1 MKKYLIIP
9 IVMFVVLIFV
19 FGIYVGVTKIFPYDI
34 LNNLKD
40 ELESTSSNIKTSE
53 TSDFDAESLINI
65 NEETDVY
72 QKRQELIQ
80 YVWKTEQLPQ
90 NVPTDITAKIN
101 DQRFANLDN
110 LKEIH
115 KISVEM
121 KNGITSVVYLFHP
134 NETNDKLIIYHQGH
148 SGGFIKGKSTINEFL
163 TNGYSVAAFSMP
175 LFGMNNQ
182 PIIDITNIGPVKFQV
197 HRQFS
202 LLETDDFSPISYF
215 FTPIAFTLNYFDK
228 NYEFTDY
235 YMVGISG
242 GGWTTTVYSAID
254 PRISKSFEVNGSI
267 PLPLRSQ
274 VQDIGDWEQF
284 HPGIHSIANYLQ
296 LYVMSSHGENRKFV
310 QIFNEYDPCCFAG
323 TLYELYEDE
332 IRSVTSNIGN
342 GKYNTYLDS
351 SHTEHKISESVIEF
365 ILETI
370 N

>member
-9 IVMFVVLIFV
+9 IVAVVISIFI
-19 FGIYVGVTKIFPYDI
+19 FGIYAGATKTFPYNI
-34 LNNLKD
+34 IKSVKD
-40 ELESTSSNIKTSE
+40 DLDSDLSNIE
-53 TSDFDAESLINI
+53 TSVISNFDAKSLISI
-65 NEETDVY
+65 NEENDVY
-72 QKRQELIQ
+72 QKRQQLIQ
-80 YVWKTEQLPQ
+80 SIWKTDQLPQ
-90 NVPTDITAKIN
+90 KVPTDITAKIN

-254 PRISKSFEVNGSI
+254 PRISKSFEV
-267 PLPLRSQ
+267 R
-274 VQDIGDWEQF
+274 
-284 HPGIHSIANYLQ
+284 
-296 LYVMSSHGENRKFV
+296 R
-310 QIFNEYDPCCFAG
+310 
-323 TLYELYEDE
+323 
-332 IRSVTSNIGN
+332 RSV
-342 GKYNTYLDS
+342 Y
-351 SHTEHKISESVIEF
+351 
-365 ILETI
+365 
-370 N
+370 